1 MTRPHYSVSTVSCLL
16 SADSS
21 PPTLCLASSKYFPVF
36 RIYRNIEIFCPH
48 STPKCKKIFRKSQ
61 IWRKSKCKRKTA
73 NQRRIC
79 LTWCL
84 WWHLLTKWW
93 KLICVLWVSAVARHR
108 HSASNITAGPH
119 SNVELGISGQHRLAV
134 VTKPRFRYKFY
145 NHGEGFLL
153 IESIY
158 ILALSHIR
166 HF

>member
-61 IWRKSKCKRKTA
+61 IWRKSKCKRKKA

-79 LTWCL
+79 LMSVTL
-84 WWHLLTKWW
+84 ADKMMKTNLRA
-93 KLICVLWVSAVARHR
+93 VSVSCRQSPALRFEH
-108 HSASNITAGPH
+108 HC

-145 NHGEGFLL
+145 NHGEGLLL
-153 IESIY
+153 IERTY
-158 ILALSHIR
+158 LHFHI
-166 HF
+166 

>member
-61 IWRKSKCKRKTA
+61 IWRKSKCKRKKA

-79 LTWCL
+79 LMSVTL
-84 WWHLLTKWW
+84 ADKMMKTNLRA
-93 KLICVLWVSAVARHR
+93 VSVSCRQSPALRFEH
-108 HSASNITAGPH
+108 HC
-119 SNVELGISGQHRLAV
+119 SNVQCRVVDLWTTQIGSGDKSSIPLQVLQSRRRLSSGWV
-134 VTKPRFRYKFY
+134 Q
-145 NHGEGFLL
+145 LL
-153 IESIY
+153 
-158 ILALSHIR
+158 LLLHL
-166 HF
+166 

>member
-61 IWRKSKCKRKTA
+61 IRRKSKCKRKTA

-79 LTWCL
+79 LMSVTL
-84 WWHLLTKWW
+84 ADKMMKTNLRA
-93 KLICVLWVSAVARHR
+93 VSVSCRQSPALRFEH
-108 HSASNITAGPH
+108 HC
-119 SNVELGISGQHRLAV
+119 SNVELGISGQIGSGDSASISLQILQSRRRLSPNWKHLHTSAF
-134 VTKPRFRYKFY
+134 T
-145 NHGEGFLL
+145 
-153 IESIY
+153 
-158 ILALSHIR
+158 IR
-166 HF
+166 HYA

>member
-61 IWRKSKCKRKTA
+61 IWRKSKCKRKKA

-79 LTWCL
+79 LMSVTLADKMMKTNLRAVSVSCRQAPALRLKHHCRTSQQCRVGDL
-84 WWHLLTKWW
+84 WTTQIGSGDQASIPLQVLQSRRRLSPNWKHL
-93 KLICVLWVSAVARHR
+93 
-108 HSASNITAGPH
+108 
-119 SNVELGISGQHRLAV
+119 
-134 VTKPRFRYKFY
+134 
-145 NHGEGFLL
+145 
-153 IESIY
+153 